1 MSSKDMFRKEQ
12 RFSFRKFSFGLASAV
27 IANVIF
33 GGAIANSPVVHANT
47 ATETAAVATSERIA
61 SIPYTVNIVDQAG
74 KVVETKEKKVLVY
87 TVETIATATEYLTAD
102 LVPEG
107 YAIVS
112 GLGEVTLTE
121 KADNIFTVKVD
132 KIAPEAAAPTTTAE
146 SATSE
151 TATPEPASLAATQST
166 PVTSEVAEAEVAPT
180 TSEESAKPTER
191 TVYLSYITHYV
202 NEANETVDRT
212 GHLVAVKTTDET
224 AKTQVTVSASEN
236 MPSGWELV
244 QDKAKVVV
252 QLVENQTNILV
263 FAVTKKSKEEEIAES
278 QLSNRDVLMRLSLEA
293 DLLADEAL
301 RQVAKEQAGNTALET
316 AANETKAVAATAN
329 EVLANDAATET
340 ELDDQ
345 IDTVR
350 TSTQNLAAEML
361 KVDADGILTA
371 MLDATTQAIT
381 ITTSEKGR
389 VRPNYADHIR
399 DFATNNSQQS
409 YNDQD
414 FFFGLIGKELTQDN
428 SQIRATAQASDASTP
443 TISILGGGG
452 EPINGIQNFGLRDNG
467 SGVLYG
473 TTTISDAG
481 NAFSW
486 QFKASSGSN
495 TAASKFTFVP
505 YTVVKTDEEPVR
517 KAVSAGVTADEIL
530 AKVKSDVTRGNDT
543 SSTTEATAGPL
554 NIAFEQHFNENLTA
568 RATGTSTTVAAD
580 AKTGKQIWHEIKEY
594 VKVAEA
600 DGTAVSGTA
609 VTGSLPTEAGTYN
622 VTVLSTNVHG
632 QTIENTVKVV
642 LNAAPTITAS
652 GTGLTNPFN
661 TTNPERKI
669 VYIFGITTGDT
680 EAVTTAKAETGE
692 KAKAPIFDRDI
703 AQPVATITDAD
714 STSIKVEYGD
724 NAPLSRFNNLGSN
737 MVATAADG
745 TVLRD
750 TKGNST
756 NVTITDGTAKIY
768 LGGTYEYL
776 PGGKFTRQF
785 IISDESNAVVRGE
798 AFYTVSYTDKLKDD
812 TPIAK
817 NQDVALTKE
826 EVVAKLTLDTQAG
839 RFNDTNPN
847 LTVPESEVTRTI
859 VGYRTVTVGEDGSKV
874 KGELVKQEDLTQFP
888 KDKDLEV
895 KVKTT
900 NIYGQTVYNWV
911 SVDYNLKPKV
921 EIVDAVEGTT
931 KTVYVFSKNNDR
943 TENSEGVTGTNV
955 AFDRNKATKSV
966 VNITDDGQ
974 VTRVVYNDGKYDTAD
989 MLDKGVTPTTLVGT
1003 DGYFTGS
1010 VAVPAGTNTTRLLK
1024 VTDDKGL
1031 VGQSPTFRVYAFSD
1045 TVPANVTPVRLA
1057 KGTSPALEEITAK
1070 MVIDSNSGY
1079 PRNPKV
1085 EIPKDA
1091 YTRTVV
1097 GYRLDGSQDTVAV
1110 DSVEK
1115 LPTEGSYKVRVKT
1128 SNAYGQEIYN
1138 WVPVSHYKL
1147 EEVSR
1152 DIVTKYTDFESPIHA
1167 IIELGSSGTV
1177 GTVKLEGDRPAD
1189 FNIANFN
1196 LKADEAAKLAE
1207 RNLEFVKADSLGTDG
1222 TVGTIRPK
1230 DGGKVEYTGSGNLD
1244 YVFEYTYQVNN
1255 ENKTSNLTYTILY
1268 TDTQK
1273 PIMTPKSEYIR
1284 FVDEEY
1290 KISVPGTDNAFLST
1304 EKINGSL
1311 SVLKDG
1317 ESGKVSPGLG
1327 TNTAIASELDP
1338 KGVDVSGGVDNQG
1351 GNSTMF
1357 NVNITGT
1364 APSAEGTGTYNLRV
1378 GENNYPAGPNVERV
1392 DGKVPENVGLTPVT
1406 VTFVK
1411 RAAMTTPVAV
1421 VDPANL
1427 TADEK
1432 AAVIAQLKKDNADNE
1447 KLNALPDT
1455 AFTVNADGTV
1465 SVDYS
1470 AGNADVDAV
1479 TDKVANA
1486 TVKLADEQKK
1496 AKDAIDT
1503 KLAEEKAAIEAKR
1516 DEAIAEIN
1524 NTPGLTDDQKKA
1536 ATDAVTNTANDA
1548 LTALDTAADDAKKA
1562 IDTKTTVAGIND
1574 AKTTGEKALDDAT
1587 ATGEAAIELTKDKE
1601 LAKADVDNQAKDAIE
1616 AIKNNPNL
1624 DATEQAPYIEA
1635 IEKAAEEQKAAIDKA
1650 KDTAGIT
1657 DAVNAA
1663 EKVNEEQ
1670 KLAAAKEDAKDK
1682 IAEEAA
1688 AAKEAIDDNPNL
1700 SEDEKK
1706 GFKDAVDAEA
1716 AKAVADIEKATTPE
1730 AAQAAEEAGTKAI
1743 AEDVLDAAKQDAKN
1757 KIAKDL
1763 ATVEAAIDANSNLSE
1778 DEKKAA
1784 KLEAQ
1789 AKAAEA
1795 VANIEKATTPEAAQT
1810 LEDAAVKDLA
1820 NIEIKAAYDDA
1831 VKAIEAADNLST
1843 AAKTKALDDLKKAR
1857 QAAEDA
1863 VKNATTADEVAKGAL
1878 DGLKSIAKIE
1888 ATAAA
1893 DDAKEAIAKNSNL
1906 TADEKKV
1913 YTDAI
1918 DKALKDTETKIDAA
1932 TDADTVD
1939 AETVLAQKDIAKQEV
1954 AAATADAVKGI
1965 EANTNL
1971 TDAEKDEYKATVTK
1985 AAETAEKAIADAT
1998 TAADIQSKTFDAT
2011 QDVAKEEVKADAAD
2025 AIAGIKANDNL
2036 SDTAKEEAIAAIE
2049 EARDTTLENIENAK
2063 TAADV
2068 DTATLDAEKANAKAE
2083 IKAAADDAK
2092 KAIDENA
2099 NLPESDKNALKL
2111 AIDAEVAATNLE
2123 IDNAKTAEEIDA
2135 ATLATEKSIA
2145 KAEVKAAAED
2155 ALQAIDENANL
2166 TDDEKAKAKADVYVE
2181 LSKAEKAID
2190 KATTADAIDNATLVG
2205 EKAFAKEELEAAA
2218 DDAKKAIDA
2227 NTHLTDDQ
2235 KQAAKDAVDAELAKA
2250 KEAVVAAKTADEV
2263 DAATLVGE
2271 KAVAKEEIK
2280 AAADDAKKAIDAN
2293 SNLTDDEKAAAKAA
2307 VDTEVAKANEAI
2319 DKAATADA
2327 VDTATLVGEKAVA
2340 KEELKAAADDAK
2352 KAIDEN
2358 ANLTP
2363 EEKAAAKKAVDDEV
2377 AKAEKAIDA
2386 ATKADEVETAT
2397 LAGEKA
2403 VAKEE
2408 VKAAAED
2415 AKKAIDE
2422 NANLPE
2428 SEKTALKLAIDA
2440 EVAATNLEIDNAKT
2454 AEEIDAATLVGEKAV
2469 AKEELKVAADDAKK
2483 AIDDNANLTP
2493 DEKQAAKDAVD
2504 AELAKANDAIDAA
2517 KTADEVD
2524 AATLVGEKAVAKE
2537 ELKAAAD
2544 DAKKAIDANDN
2555 LTADEKAAAKKAVD
2569 AEVAKANEAID
2580 AAKTADAVD
2589 TATLVGEKAVAKEEL
2604 KAAADD
2610 AKKAIDANDNLTAD
2624 EKAAAKKAVDAEV
2637 AKANDAIDA
2646 AKTADAVDTATLVG
2660 EKAVAK
2666 EELKAAADD
2675 AKKAIDANDNL
2686 TADEKAAAKKAVDD
2700 EVAKANEA
2708 INAAKTADAVD
2719 TATLVGEKAV
2729 AKEELKAAA
2738 DDAKKAIDDNANL
2751 TPEEKQAAK
2760 DAVDAEVAKANE
2772 AIDAAKTADAVD
2784 AATLVGEKA
2793 VAREELKAAAND
2805 AKAAIDAN
2813 THLTDDEK
2821 QAAKDAVDAEL
2832 AKANDAID
2840 AATTADEV
2848 ETATLAGE
2856 KAVAKEELKAAADD
2870 AKKAIDENTNLTPEE
2885 KQAAKD
2891 AVDAEV
2897 AKANDAIDAATTADA
2912 VDTATLVGEKAV
2924 AKEELKAAA
2933 DDAKK
2938 AIDANDNLTPA
2949 EKQAAKDAVDAE
2961 VAKAN
2966 DAIDA
2971 AKTADAVDTA
2981 TLVGEKAVAKEE
2993 LKAAADDAKK
3003 AIDENAN
3010 LTPEEKQAAKDAID
3024 AEVAKANDAIDAAKT
3039 ADEVDAATL
3048 VGEKAV
3054 AKEELKAA
3062 ADDAKKAIEENTHLT
3077 DAEKQAAKDAVDAEL
3092 AKANDAID
3100 AATKADE
3107 VDVATLA
3114 GEKAVAKE
3122 ALKAAAEDA
3131 KKAIDAAKQ
3140 GAKNKLMEEAD
3151 KAKAAID
3158 ANPNLTPEEKAAA
3171 KAEIDKA
3178 VEEAIISI
3186 NGAGTHHA
3194 LGEIKLPLSALIKPV
3209 VTVTPVLDPNNLTEE
3224 EIARIKALL
3233 EENNTFPEGT
3243 EIIVSKDASVSIKYP
3258 DGTIDLVL
3266 PAEIVKQADTTA
3278 PAITD
3283 DAKGNIV
3290 VAPTKEAVEFV
3301 VTYVDN
3307 NGKAQL
3313 VIVTKGADGKWT
3325 TTAKAVIVD
3334 PVTGQVIIPG
3344 SAIKPG
3350 TVVTAYSKDM
3360 AGNVSDL
3367 NSAEVEAVDAN
3378 NPAAGVKVKSVTST
3392 SNANKS
3398 TKKAKQLPNTGEK
3411 ATSATSLG
3419 LAVLGMGLALF
3430 AAKRKKDEEEA

>member
-1 MSSKDMFRKEQ
+1 MSSKDIFRKEQ

-33 GGAIANSPVVHANT
+33 GGAIASSPVVHANT

-74 KVVETKEKKVLVY
+74 KVVDTQAKNVSVQTTE
-87 TVETIATATEYLTAD
+87 ATAVATANLTTD

-107 YAIVS
+107 YALVS
-112 GLGEVTLTE
+112 GLGQVTVTE
-121 KADNIFTVKVD
+121 NAENVFTVVVEKVVSEV
-132 KIAPEAAAPTTTAE
+132 ASTETST
-146 SATSE
+146 SATAVASE
-151 TATPEPASLAATQST
+151 TSTVATPEPASLAATQST

-180 TSEESAKPTER
+180 TPEESAKPTER
-191 TVYLSYITHYV
+191 TAYLSYITHYV

-236 MPSGWELV
+236 MPSGYELV

-263 FAVTKKSKEEEIAES
+263 FAVTKKSEEEEIAES
-278 QLSNRDVLMRLSLEA
+278 QLSNRDVLTQVTSEA

-301 RQVAKEQAGNTALET
+301 RQVAGEQAGNTALET
-316 AANETKAVAATAN
+316 AANDTKAAATAAN
-329 EVLANDAATET
+329 QVLANATATEA
-340 ELDDQ
+340 ELGAQ

-350 TSTQNLAAEML
+350 TSTQNLATEML
-361 KVDADGILTA
+361 KVDKDGILTA
-371 MLDATTQAIT
+371 MLDTTQV
-381 ITTSEKGR
+381 S
-389 VRPNYADHIR
+389 RPANY
-399 DFATNNSQQS
+399 QE
-409 YNDQD
+409 
-414 FFFGLIGKELTQDN
+414 IG
-428 SQIRATAQASDASTP
+428 
-443 TISILGGGG
+443 
-452 EPINGIQNFGLRDNG
+452 
-467 SGVLYG
+467 
-473 TTTISDAG
+473 
-481 NAFSW
+481 
-486 QFKASSGSN
+486 
-495 TAASKFTFVP
+495 
-505 YTVVKTDEEPVR
+505 
-517 KAVSAGVTADEIL
+517 
-530 AKVKSDVTRGNDT
+530 
-543 SSTTEATAGPL
+543 
-554 NIAFEQHFNENLTA
+554 
-568 RATGTSTTVAAD
+568 
-580 AKTGKQIWHEIKEY
+580 
-594 VKVAEA
+594 
-600 DGTAVSGTA
+600 
-609 VTGSLPTEAGTYN
+609 TEAGAFHPDKTTLTRYLFVFGTAEGTTESDAN
-622 VTVLSTNVHG
+622 GT
-632 QTIENTVKVV
+632 
-642 LNAAPTITAS
+642 LNAAPVVNKAAATRALVPAGTIT
-652 GTGLTNPFN
+652 N
-661 TTNPERKI
+661 I
-669 VYIFGITTGDT
+669 VYNDGKTNTGT
-680 EAVTTAKAETGE
+680 
-692 KAKAPIFDRDI
+692 
-703 AQPVATITDAD
+703 
-714 STSIKVEYGD
+714 
-724 NAPLSRFNNLGSN
+724 LGSN
-737 MVATAADG
+737 LTMDTNGFLEGTFNHTAGGPYTRKLIVTTDTG
-745 TVLRD
+745 RQTSNEFTVY
-750 TKGNST
+750 
-756 NVTITDGTAKIY
+756 A
-768 LGGTYEYL
+768 
-776 PGGKFTRQF
+776 
-785 IISDESNAVVRGE
+785 
-798 AFYTVSYTDKLKDD
+798 YTDKASSDPVEKSEDQTLTQNEVFAKMA
-812 TPIAK
+812 IATTSTAYPNNGK
-817 NQDVALTKE
+817 NI
-826 EVVAKLTLDTQAG
+826 
-839 RFNDTNPN
+839 P
-847 LTVPESEVTRTI
+847 TVPATEYTRTI
-859 VGYRTVTVGEDGSKV
+859 LGYRTVTVEEDGSKV
-874 KGELVKQEDLTQFP
+874 KGELVKQEDLAQFP
-888 KDKDLEV
+888 TDKDLEV
-895 KVKTT
+895 KVQTT
-900 NIYGQTVYNWV
+900 NVYGQTIYNWV
-911 SVDYNLKPKV
+911 KVDYNLKPKV
-921 EIVDAVEGTT
+921 EIVDAVGSER
-931 KTVYVFSKNNDR
+931 KTVYVFSKNSGT
-943 TENSEGVTGTNV
+943 TEDSAGATGTNV
-955 AFDRNKATKSV
+955 AFDRNKATKAV

-974 VTRVVYNDGKYDTAD
+974 VTTIVYNDAKNDTAD

-1003 DGYFTGS
+1003 DGYFKGS

-1110 DSVEK
+1110 DSVAG
-1115 LPTEGSYKVRVKT
+1115 LPTEGSYQVRVKT

-1147 EEVSR
+1147 EEISR
-1152 DIVTKYTDFESPIHA
+1152 DTVNKYTDFPAPIHA
-1167 IIELGSSGTV
+1167 ITELGSSGTV
-1177 GTVKLEGDRPAD
+1177 GTVKLEGDLPAD

-1196 LKADEAAKLAE
+1196 LKEGEAAKLAE
-1207 RNLEFVKADSLGTDG
+1207 RNLEFVKAGSLGTDG
-1222 TVGTIRPK
+1222 TVGTIQTK
-1230 DGGKVEYTGSGNLD
+1230 NGGKVEYTGSGNLD
-1244 YVFEYTYQVNN
+1244 YVFEYTYQVKN

-1268 TDTQK
+1268 TDTK
-1273 PIMTPKSEYIR
+1273 APVMTPKSEYIR

-1304 EKINGSL
+1304 EKINGTL

-1317 ESGKVSPGLG
+1317 ESGRLVSSDLG
-1327 TNTAIASELDP
+1327 TNTAITSELDP

-1364 APSAEGTGTYNLRV
+1364 APSAEGTGTYKLRV
-1378 GENNYPAGPNVERV
+1378 GENNYPAPPTVSN
-1392 DGKVPENVGLTPVT
+1392 KPENVRLTDIK

-1411 RAAMTTPVAV
+1411 RAEMTTPVAV

-1470 AGNADVDAV
+1470 AGNTGVDAV

-1548 LTALDTAADDAKKA
+1548 LTDLQTAADDAKKA
-1562 IDTKTTVAGIND
+1562 IDTETTVAGIND
-1574 AKTTGEKALDDAT
+1574 AKTAGEKALGDAT
-1587 ATGEAAIELTKDKE
+1587 ATGEAAIELTKEKE
-1601 LAKADVDNQAKDAIE
+1601 LAKADVDNQAKAAIE

-1624 DATEQAPYIEA
+1624 NEDEQAPYIDA
-1635 IEKAAEEQKAAIDKA
+1635 IEKAAEEQKAAIDAA
-1650 KDTAGIT
+1650 KDTVGIT
-1657 DAVNAA
+1657 EAVDAA

-1670 KLAAAKEDAKDK
+1670 QLAAAKEDAKDK

-1688 AAKEAIDDNPNL
+1688 AAKDAIDDNPNLSDAEKQAAKDAVDAEVAKANDAIDKATTPETVQAAEDNGVKAIDAEELVAAKQDAKNKIAEDVKAAKDAIDKDPNL

-1706 GFKDAVDAEA
+1706 GFKDAVDTEA
-1716 AKAVADIEKATTPE
+1716 AKAVADIEKATTPAE
-1730 AAQAAEEAGTKAI
+1730 AQTAEEAGTAAI
-1743 AEDVLDAAKQDAKN
+1743 AADVLDAAKQDAKNKIDEDVKAAKEAIDNNPNLSEDEKQTFKDAVDEATQTAKGEIDKATTPAVAQTAEEAGTAAIAADVLDAAKQDAKN

-1763 ATVEAAIDANSNLSE
+1763 ATVEAAIDANSNLSQ
-1778 DEKKAA
+1778 DEKDAA
-1784 KLEAQ
+1784 KLAAQ
-1789 AKAAEA
+1789 AKEAEA

-1843 AAKTKALDDLKKAR
+1843 AAKTQALEDLKKAR
-1857 QAAEDA
+1857 QAAEEA
-1863 VKNATTADEVAKGAL
+1863 IKTASTADEVAKGAL
-1878 DGLKSIAKIE
+1878 DGLKSIAKVE
-1888 ATAAA
+1888 AKAAA
-1893 DDAKEAIAKNSNL
+1893 DDAKAAIAQNSNL
-1906 TADEKKV
+1906 TDAEKKV

-1985 AAETAEKAIADAT
+1985 AAEKAEKAITDAT

-2099 NLPESDKNALKL
+2099 NLPASDKNALKL

-2205 EKAFAKEELEAAA
+2205 EKAFATAELEAAA

-2227 NTHLTDDQ
+2227 NDNLTDAE

-2250 KEAVVAAKTADEV
+2250 KESVV
-2263 DAATLVGE
+2263 
-2271 KAVAKEEIK
+2271 
-2280 AAADDAKKAIDAN
+2280 
-2293 SNLTDDEKAAAKAA
+2293 
-2307 VDTEVAKANEAI
+2307 
-2319 DKAATADA
+2319 
-2327 VDTATLVGEKAVA
+2327 
-2340 KEELKAAADDAK
+2340 
-2352 KAIDEN
+2352 
-2358 ANLTP
+2358 
-2363 EEKAAAKKAVDDEV
+2363 
-2377 AKAEKAIDA
+2377 
-2386 ATKADEVETAT
+2386 
-2397 LAGEKA
+2397 
-2403 VAKEE
+2403 
-2408 VKAAAED
+2408 
-2415 AKKAIDE
+2415 
-2422 NANLPE
+2422 
-2428 SEKTALKLAIDA
+2428 
-2440 EVAATNLEIDNAKT
+2440 
-2454 AEEIDAATLVGEKAV
+2454 
-2469 AKEELKVAADDAKK
+2469 
-2483 AIDDNANLTP
+2483 
-2493 DEKQAAKDAVD
+2493 
-2504 AELAKANDAIDAA
+2504 AA

-2544 DAKKAIDANDN
+2544 DAKKAIDANANLTPEEKQAAKDAVDAEVAKANDAIDAATKADEVDAATLAGEKAVAKEEVKAAAEDAKKAIDANDN
-2555 LTADEKAAAKKAVD
+2555 LTDAEKQAAKDAVD

-2580 AAKTADAVD
+2580 AATSADEVDTATLAGEKAVAKEELKAAADDAKKAIDANANLTPEEKAAAKDAVD
-2589 TATLVGEKAVAKEEL
+2589 AEVAKANEAIDAATKADEVDTATLAGEKAVAKEEVKAAAEDAKKAIDANDNLTDAEKAAAKDAVDAEVAKANEAIDAATKADEVETATLVGEKAVAKEEL

-2610 AKKAIDANDNLTAD
+2610 AKKAIDANDN
-2624 EKAAAKKAVDAEV
+2624 
-2637 AKANDAIDA
+2637 
-2646 AKTADAVDTATLVG
+2646 
-2660 EKAVAK
+2660 
-2666 EELKAAADD
+2666 
-2675 AKKAIDANDNL
+2675 
-2686 TADEKAAAKKAVDD
+2686 
-2700 EVAKANEA
+2700 
-2708 INAAKTADAVD
+2708 
-2719 TATLVGEKAV
+2719 
-2729 AKEELKAAA
+2729 
-2738 DDAKKAIDDNANL
+2738 
-2751 TPEEKQAAK
+2751 
-2760 DAVDAEVAKANE
+2760 
-2772 AIDAAKTADAVD
+2772 
-2784 AATLVGEKA
+2784 
-2793 VAREELKAAAND
+2793 
-2805 AKAAIDAN
+2805 
-2813 THLTDDEK
+2813 
-2821 QAAKDAVDAEL
+2821 
-2832 AKANDAID
+2832 
-2840 AATTADEV
+2840 
-2848 ETATLAGE
+2848 
-2856 KAVAKEELKAAADD
+2856 
-2870 AKKAIDENTNLTPEE
+2870 
-2885 KQAAKD
+2885 
-2891 AVDAEV
+2891 
-2897 AKANDAIDAATTADA
+2897 
-2912 VDTATLVGEKAV
+2912 
-2924 AKEELKAAA
+2924 
-2933 DDAKK
+2933 
-2938 AIDANDNLTPA
+2938 
-2949 EKQAAKDAVDAE
+2949 
-2961 VAKAN
+2961 
-2966 DAIDA
+2966 
-2971 AKTADAVDTA
+2971 
-2981 TLVGEKAVAKEE
+2981 
-2993 LKAAADDAKK
+2993 
-3003 AIDENAN
+3003 
-3010 LTPEEKQAAKDAID
+3010 
-3024 AEVAKANDAIDAAKT
+3024 
-3039 ADEVDAATL
+3039 
-3048 VGEKAV
+3048 
-3054 AKEELKAA
+3054 
-3062 ADDAKKAIEENTHLT
+3062 LT

-3107 VDVATLA
+3107 VDAATLA

-3131 KKAIDAAKQ
+3131 KKAIDANDNLTDAEKQAAKDAVDASAAAANKAIDGSTSSVEVQAAKDKGNAAIAENVLDAAKQ

-3178 VEEAIISI
+3178 VEEAIIAI

>member
-33 GGAIANSPVVHANT
+33 GGAIANTPVVHANT
-47 ATETAAVATSERIA
+47 TTETAAVATSERIA

-121 KADNIFTVKVD
+121 NAENVFTVKVD
-132 KIAPEAAAPTTTAE
+132 KIAPEAAATTTTAE

-151 TATPEPASLAATQST
+151 TSTAATPEPASLTATQPT
-166 PVTSEVAEAEVAPT
+166 PVTSEVAEAEVAPA

-212 GHLVAVKTTDET
+212 GHLVAVTTTDDT

-263 FAVTKKSKEEEIAES
+263 FAVTKKSKEEEIAAS
-278 QLSNRDVLMRLSLEA
+278 QLSNKDVLEQVLSEGVLLSNDAARLLETS
-293 DLLADEAL
+293 
-301 RQVAKEQAGNTALET
+301 QAGNTGLEVAT
-316 AANETKAVAATAN
+316 NNTKAVLKEAIQVFDEPSSTQ
-329 EVLANDAATET
+329 EQVDAQT
-340 ELDDQ
+340 EL
-345 IDTVR
+345 VR
-350 TSTQNLAAEML
+350 AASKTLADELL
-361 KVDADGILTA
+361 KFDEDGVLTA
-371 MLDATTQAIT
+371 MLDATTQGIT
-381 ITTSEKGR
+381 VTTSSKGK
-389 VRPNYADHIR
+389 VRPNYPDHIR
-399 DFATNNSQQS
+399 DFATNEKQREYEN
-409 YNDQD
+409 QD
-414 FFFGLIGKELTQDN
+414 FFFGLIGKELTEEA
-428 SQIRATAQASDASTP
+428 SQISATAQGPDGSPLPVS
-443 TISILGGGG
+443 LVGGGWQEIPERDRYG
-452 EPINGIQNFGLRDNG
+452 LNINN
-467 SGVLYG
+467 SGVIYG
-473 TTTISDAG
+473 TTTIKEAG
-481 NAFSW
+481 NTFSW
-486 QFKASSGSN
+486 RFKASSSGYE
-495 TAASKFTFVP
+495 TVGPQFTFVP

-517 KAVSAGVTADEIL
+517 KAVTAGVTADEIL
-530 AKVKSDVTRGNDT
+530 AKVKSDVTRGDG
-543 SSTTEATAGPL
+543 STQGPL
-554 NIAFEQHFNENLTA
+554 NATFEDYFNTTLTA
-568 RATGTSTTVAAD
+568 RATGKSTTVTQD
-580 AKTGKQIWHEIKEY
+580 AKNGKQIWHEIVE
-594 VKVAEA
+594 
-600 DGTAVSGTA
+600 T
-609 VTGSLPTEAGTYN
+609 LPTTAGEHT
-622 VTVLSTNVHG
+622 VTVRSTNVHG
-632 QTIENTVKVV
+632 QTIENTVTVI
-642 LNAAPTITAS
+642 LNGAPSMPTIGVNS
-652 GTGLTNPFN
+652 GVAAKVGDNRQLEVLHVFGNVTGT
-661 TTNPERKI
+661 
-669 VYIFGITTGDT
+669 T
-680 EAVTTAKAETGE
+680 EAVSTSGSGTAPDFDTAKATRAFLATDPENETVTLTYGNPGNIAAYQAGNPNSLTTYGHSPISSETGNIG
-692 KAKAPIFDRDI
+692 KDN
-703 AQPVATITDAD
+703 TD
-714 STSIKVEYGD
+714 E
-724 NAPLSRFNNLGSN
+724 LLFNNEGRL
-737 MVATAADG
+737 
-745 TVLRD
+745 
-750 TKGNST
+750 KGEFPY
-756 NVTITDGTAKIY
+756 A
-768 LGGTYEYL
+768 
-776 PGGKFTRQF
+776 PGGLYARIVKMT
-785 IISDESNAVVRGE
+785 DTAGNESYSNPFFVV
-798 AFYTVSYTDKLKDD
+798 AYTDKLKDD
-812 TPIAK
+812 NPVEV
-817 NQDVALTKE
+817 NQGTVLTE
-826 EVVAKLTLDTQAG
+826 DNILGKLTIDTTG
-839 RFNDTNPN
+839 GVGDTNQS
-847 LTVPESEVTRTI
+847 LTVPADEYTRTI
-859 VGYRTVTVGEDGSKV
+859 LGYRTVDGTT
-874 KGELVKQEDLTQFP
+874 KGNFVEQTDLAQFP
-888 KDKDLEV
+888 TDKDLEV
-895 KVKTT
+895 KVQTT
-900 NIYGQTVYNWV
+900 NVYGQTIYNWV
-911 SVDYNLKPKV
+911 KVDYNLKPKV
-921 EIVDAVEGTT
+921 ELVDAVEGAT

-943 TENSEGVTGTNV
+943 TENSAGETGTNV
-955 AFDRNKATKSV
+955 TFNRDNATKAV

-974 VTRVVYNDGKYDTAD
+974 VTRIVYNDNKNDVAD

-1010 VAVPAGTNTTRLLK
+1010 VAVSAGTNTTRLLK

-1031 VGQSPTFRVYAFSD
+1031 EGRSPVFRVYAFSD
-1045 TVPANVTPVRLA
+1045 TVPTDVTPVSLV
-1057 KGTSPALEEITAK
+1057 KGTRPALEEITAK

-1079 PRNPKV
+1079 PNNAKV

-1268 TDTQK
+1268 TDTK
-1273 PIMTPKSEYIR
+1273 APVMTPKSEYIR

-1304 EKINGSL
+1304 EKINGTL

-1317 ESGKVSPGLG
+1317 ESGRLVSSDLG
-1327 TNTAIASELDP
+1327 TNTAITSELD
-1338 KGVDVSGGVDNQG
+1338 KAGFDVSGGVDNQG

-1364 APSAEGTGTYNLRV
+1364 APSAEGTGTYKLRV
-1378 GENNYPAGPNVERV
+1378 GENNYPAPPTVSN
-1392 DGKVPENVGLTPVT
+1392 KPENVDLTPVK

-1411 RAAMTTPVAV
+1411 RAEMTTPVAV

-1427 TADEK
+1427 TAEEK

-1455 AFTVNADGTV
+1455 AFTVNSDGTV

-1470 AGNADVDAV
+1470 AGSADVDAV

-1486 TVKLADEQKK
+1486 TVKLADAQNEAK
-1496 AKDAIDT
+1496 AAIDT

-1548 LTALDTAADDAKKA
+1548 LTDLQTAADDAKKA
-1562 IDTKTTVAGIND
+1562 IDTETTVAGIND
-1574 AKTTGEKALDDAT
+1574 AKTAGEKALDDAT
-1587 ATGEAAIELTKDKE
+1587 ATGEAAIELTKEKE
-1601 LAKADVDNQAKDAIE
+1601 LAKADVDNQAKAAIE

-1624 DATEQAPYIEA
+1624 NEDEQAPYIDA
-1635 IEKAAEEQKAAIDKA
+1635 IEKAAEEQKAAIDAA
-1650 KDTAGIT
+1650 KDTVGIT
-1657 DAVNAA
+1657 EAVDAA

-1670 KLAAAKEDAKDK
+1670 QLAAAKEDAKDK

-1688 AAKEAIDDNPNL
+1688 AAKDAIDDNPNLSDAEKQAAKDAVDAEVAKANDAIDKATTPETVQTAEDNGVKAIDAEELVAAKQDAKNKIAEDVKAAKDAIDKDPNLSEDEKKGFKDAVDTEAAKAVADVEKATTPADAQTAEEAGTAAIAEDVLDAAKLDAKNKIDKDVEAAKEAIDNNPNL

-1716 AKAVADIEKATTPE
+1716 AKAVADIEKATTP
-1730 AAQAAEEAGTKAI
+1730 ADAQAAEEAGTKAI

-1763 ATVEAAIDANSNLSE
+1763 ATVEAAIDANSNLTKE
-1778 DEKKAA
+1778 EKDAA
-1784 KLEAQ
+1784 KLAAQ

-1843 AAKTKALDDLKKAR
+1843 AAKTQALEDLKKAR
-1857 QAAEDA
+1857 QAAEEA
-1863 VKNATTADEVAKGAL
+1863 IKTASTADEVAKGAL
-1878 DGLKSIAKIE
+1878 DGLKSLAKVE

-1893 DDAKEAIAKNSNL
+1893 DDAKAAIEQNANL
-1906 TADEKKV
+1906 TDAEKKV

-1985 AAETAEKAIADAT
+1985 AAETAEKAITDAT

-2063 TAADV
+2063 TAAEV

-2099 NLPESDKNALKL
+2099 NLPASDKNALKL

-2181 LSKAEKAID
+2181 LSKAEKAIN

-2205 EKAFAKEELEAAA
+2205 EKAFATAELEAAA

-2250 KEAVVAAKTADEV
+2250 KESVVAAKTADEV

-2280 AAADDAKKAIDAN
+2280 AAADDAKKAIDENA
-2293 SNLTDDEKAAAKAA
+2293 NLTPDEKAAAKKA
-2307 VDTEVAKANEAI
+2307 VDAEVAKANEAI

-2386 ATKADEVETAT
+2386 ATKAEEVDTAT

-2415 AKKAIDE
+2415 AKKAIDA

-2454 AEEIDAATLVGEKAV
+2454 AEEIDAATLAGEKAV
-2469 AKEELKVAADDAKK
+2469 AKEEVKAAAEDALR
-2483 AIDDNANLTP
+2483 AIDENANLTD
-2493 DEKQAAKDAVD
+2493 DEKAAAKADVYVELSK
-2504 AELAKANDAIDAA
+2504 AEKAIDKATTADAIDN
-2517 KTADEVD
+2517 
-2524 AATLVGEKAVAKE
+2524 ATLVGEKAVAKE

-2544 DAKKAIDANDN
+2544 DAKAAIDANDN
-2555 LTADEKAAAKKAVD
+2555 LTPEEKAAAKA
-2569 AEVAKANEAID
+2569 
-2580 AAKTADAVD
+2580 
-2589 TATLVGEKAVAKEEL
+2589 
-2604 KAAADD
+2604 
-2610 AKKAIDANDNLTAD
+2610 
-2624 EKAAAKKAVDAEV
+2624 AVDAEV

-2646 AKTADAVDTATLVG
+2646 AKTADAVDAATLVG

-2666 EELKAAADD
+2666 EELKAAAED
-2675 AKKAIDANDNL
+2675 AKAAIDANDNL
-2686 TADEKAAAKKAVDD
+2686 TDAEKQAAKDAVDAEVVKANDAIDAATTADE
-2700 EVAKANEA
+2700 
-2708 INAAKTADAVD
+2708 VD

-2738 DDAKKAIDDNANL
+2738 
-2751 TPEEKQAAK
+2751 E
-2760 DAVDAEVAKANE
+2760 
-2772 AIDAAKTADAVD
+2772 
-2784 AATLVGEKA
+2784 
-2793 VAREELKAAAND
+2793 
-2805 AKAAIDAN
+2805 
-2813 THLTDDEK
+2813 
-2821 QAAKDAVDAEL
+2821 
-2832 AKANDAID
+2832 
-2840 AATTADEV
+2840 
-2848 ETATLAGE
+2848 
-2856 KAVAKEELKAAADD
+2856 
-2870 AKKAIDENTNLTPEE
+2870 
-2885 KQAAKD
+2885 
-2891 AVDAEV
+2891 
-2897 AKANDAIDAATTADA
+2897 
-2912 VDTATLVGEKAV
+2912 
-2924 AKEELKAAA
+2924 
-2933 DDAKK
+2933 DAKK
-2938 AIDANDNLTPA
+2938 AIDANDNLTPE
-2949 EKQAAKDAVDAE
+2949 EKAAAKKAVDDEA
-2961 VAKAN
+2961 AKAEE
-2966 DAIDA
+2966 AIDA
-2971 AKTADAVDTA
+2971 ATKADEVDAA
-2981 TLVGEKAVAKEE
+2981 TLAGEKAVAKEE
-2993 LKAAADDAKK
+2993 VKAAAEDAKK
-3003 AIDENAN
+3003 AIDANDN
-3010 LTPEEKQAAKDAID
+3010 LTPEEKVAAKA
-3024 AEVAKANDAIDAAKT
+3024 
-3039 ADEVDAATL
+3039 
-3048 VGEKAV
+3048 
-3054 AKEELKAA
+3054 
-3062 ADDAKKAIEENTHLT
+3062 
-3077 DAEKQAAKDAVDAEL
+3077 AVDTEV

-3107 VDVATLA
+3107 VDTATL
-3114 GEKAVAKE
+3114 
-3122 ALKAAAEDA
+3122 
-3131 KKAIDAAKQ
+3131 
-3140 GAKNKLMEEAD
+3140 
-3151 KAKAAID
+3151 
-3158 ANPNLTPEEKAAA
+3158 
-3171 KAEIDKA
+3171 
-3178 VEEAIISI
+3178 
-3186 NGAGTHHA
+3186 
-3194 LGEIKLPLSALIKPV
+3194 
-3209 VTVTPVLDPNNLTEE
+3209 
-3224 EIARIKALL
+3224 
-3233 EENNTFPEGT
+3233 
-3243 EIIVSKDASVSIKYP
+3243 
-3258 DGTIDLVL
+3258 
-3266 PAEIVKQADTTA
+3266 
-3278 PAITD
+3278 
-3283 DAKGNIV
+3283 
-3290 VAPTKEAVEFV
+3290 
-3301 VTYVDN
+3301 
-3307 NGKAQL
+3307 
-3313 VIVTKGADGKWT
+3313 
-3325 TTAKAVIVD
+3325 
-3334 PVTGQVIIPG
+3334 
-3344 SAIKPG
+3344 
-3350 TVVTAYSKDM
+3350 
-3360 AGNVSDL
+3360 
-3367 NSAEVEAVDAN
+3367 
-3378 NPAAGVKVKSVTST
+3378 
-3392 SNANKS
+3392 
-3398 TKKAKQLPNTGEK
+3398 
-3411 ATSATSLG
+3411 
-3419 LAVLGMGLALF
+3419 
-3430 AAKRKKDEEEA
+3430 